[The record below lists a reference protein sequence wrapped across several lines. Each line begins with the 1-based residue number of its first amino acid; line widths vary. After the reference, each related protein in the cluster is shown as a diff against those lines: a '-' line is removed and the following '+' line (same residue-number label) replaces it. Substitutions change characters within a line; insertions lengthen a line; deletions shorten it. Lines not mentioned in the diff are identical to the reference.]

1 MSADVP
7 RYDRYATGAPLP
19 SAPGR
24 AVLQSISTQDTAP
37 LQRHTAAN
45 GANGKLMHGALE
57 QDALASVQDRLRS
70 TASTRQRGH
79 LAPLSSNVPALGAPI
94 SPKRAPAAPAK
105 DAPQSKKPQLPTPPK
120 VIVDPE
126 GNQYMR
132 QQMLGQGGFARVFQV
147 TDRFGQDKAFKV
159 IAKSAIMQSRK
170 NRQKVRPMLT
180 PDPCRDHDPQVAEP
194 PSCCQV

>member
-7 RYDRYATGAPLP
+7 RYDRYAAGVSLP
-19 SAPGR
+19 PAPGR
-24 AVLQSISTQDTAP
+24 AVLQSISTQDTVP
-37 LQRHTAAN
+37 LQRHAAAN
-45 GANGKLMHGALE
+45 GVHGKLIHGALE

-70 TASTRQRGH
+70 ATTTAQREH
-79 LAPLSSNVPALGAPI
+79 LAPLSSNVAPAAAAI
-94 SPKRAPAAPAK
+94 SPKRAPVAPAK

-147 TDRFGQDKAFKV
+147 TDRFGHDKAFKV

-170 NRQKVRPMLT
+170 NRQKVRVHAD
-180 PDPCRDHDPQVAEP
+180 PDPC
-194 PSCCQV
+194 